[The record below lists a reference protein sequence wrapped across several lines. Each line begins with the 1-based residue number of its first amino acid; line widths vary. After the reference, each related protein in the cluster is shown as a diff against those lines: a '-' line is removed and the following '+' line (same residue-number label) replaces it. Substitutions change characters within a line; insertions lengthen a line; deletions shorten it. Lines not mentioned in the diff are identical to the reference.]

1 MQQLIVDQ
9 ITSHYKKTIGVRQTS
24 IITWFNLH
32 VYNKAKVYTRV
43 KEPDHA
49 TADSTPDHTIV

>member
-1 MQQLIVDQ
+1 MQQLIVD
-9 ITSHYKKTIGVRQTS
+9 HTIRKQLAYVKPS

-32 VYNKAKVYTRV
+32 VYNKAKVYTRI

-49 TADSTPDHTIV
+49 TADSTPDHIIV